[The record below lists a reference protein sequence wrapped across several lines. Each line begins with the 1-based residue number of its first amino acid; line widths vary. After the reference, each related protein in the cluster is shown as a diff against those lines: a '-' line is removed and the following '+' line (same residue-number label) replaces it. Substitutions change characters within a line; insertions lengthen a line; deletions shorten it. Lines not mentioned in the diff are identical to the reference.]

1 MKINSENAKRQRAI
15 ARRMKS
21 GKPLVG
27 LLAGLAVGAAMT
39 GCDSSER
46 DGMAIRGDIACPV
59 EPPAETNAVE
69 EFGGPELMGDPP
81 YSPDETNAVNEAD
94 DEVTAGLIID
104 GEIGEA
110 EVPES

>member
-27 LLAGLAVGAAMT
+27 LLAGIAVGAAMT
-39 GCDSSER
+39 GCASSER

-69 EFGGPELMGDPP
+69 EFGGPELMGELPP
-81 YSPDETNAVNEAD
+81 APDETNAVNEAG

-104 GEIGEA
+104 GDIVED